1 MESLDAMF
9 PPGRAPGTS
18 TSTGLGGAGAEA
30 EVQGAVVRAINPA
43 ALDAAKATG
52 VFCTLSM

>member
-1 MESLDAMF
+1 MF

-30 EVQGAVVRAINPA
+30 EVQGAVARAINPA
-43 ALDAAKATG
+43 ALDVAKAIG